1 MIRRLEQNDYEL
13 LAVSLLADEYHSETP
28 PEFFYDPDA
37 VCNVYEDAD
46 GPVLFLRGQAIS
58 IGSDEKKVIR
68 LDIQY
73 LNNNDFRRNMKT
85 MLEGFPLLEKKAR
98 ESGFSGFVFHSTS
111 PLLRKFC
118 IKRLGFEDGPC
129 DLLYKVV

>member
-13 LAVSLLADEYHSETP
+13 LATSLLTDEYHSETP

-37 VCNVYEDAD
+37 ICNVYEDDD
-46 GPVLFLRGQAIS
+46 GLVLFLRGQAVS
-58 IGSDEKKVIR
+58 LGSDKKIIR

-85 MLEGFPLLEKKAR
+85 MLEEFPKLEENAR
-98 ESGFSGFVFHSTS
+98 QNGFSGFVFHSTS

-118 IKRLGFEDGPC
+118 IKRLGFQDGPC
-129 DLLYKVV
+129 DLLYKAV